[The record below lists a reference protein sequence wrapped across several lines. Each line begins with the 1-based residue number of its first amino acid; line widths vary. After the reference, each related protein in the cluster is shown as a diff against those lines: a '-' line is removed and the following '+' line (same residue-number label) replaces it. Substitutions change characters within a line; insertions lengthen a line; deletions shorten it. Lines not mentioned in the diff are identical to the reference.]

1 MSNTLLLINGELR
14 PASNGATFV
23 RHDFV
28 ADTVATTAA
37 AATLDDTAS
46 AVEAAAQA
54 FVSWSRSGPDYRR
67 NLLLEA
73 ARELLGLSAELTAAM
88 ARETGATQGWA
99 TFNIALGASILRE
112 AASLTTA
119 VRGETIPSDMPGC
132 FSMSIRQAAGV
143 VLGIAPWNA
152 PVILGV
158 RAIAT
163 ALACG
168 NSVILKASEACPQTH
183 SLIGQAFLRAGF
195 PKGVVN
201 VLSNAPEDAGAIV
214 NALIDAPAVRRVN
227 FTGSTQVGRLI
238 AERCGRQLKPALLEL
253 GGKAPLLVLD
263 DADLETAVDA
273 AIFGAFMNQGQI
285 CMSTERVI
293 VTPGIAEAFVE
304 RLAQRAMAL
313 RADDPRKHST
323 PLGPVIDPQAAERV
337 RTLIADALAAGATRL
352 AGDDGQGVLIPA
364 NVIDQV
370 TPAMR
375 LYTQESFG
383 PVVSV
388 IRAKDQED
396 AIRIA
401 NDSEYGLSAAVFTR
415 DISRAMDVAGRI
427 RSGIC
432 HINGATVHDEPQAPF
447 GGLGASG
454 HGRFGGE
461 AGVAEFTDLRWLT
474 IQQQPRHYPL

>member
-1 MSNTLLLINGELR
+1 MSNTLLLINGKLR

-37 AATLDDTAS
+37 AATLEDTAS
-46 AVEAAAQA
+46 AVDAAAQA
-54 FVSWSRSGPDYRR
+54 FVGWSRSGPDYRR
-67 NLLLEA
+67 KLLLEA
-73 ARELLGLSAELTAAM
+73 ASELLGLSAELTAAM

-227 FTGSTQVGRLI
+227 FTGSTRVGRLI

-323 PLGPVIDPQAAERV
+323 PLGSIIDPQAAERV
-337 RTLIADALAAGATRL
+337 RALIANALAAGATRL
-352 AGDDGQGVLIPA
+352 AGDDGEGVLIPA
-364 NVIDQV
+364 NVIDRV
-370 TPAMR
+370 TPAMQ

-461 AGVAEFTDLRWLT
+461 AGVAEFTDLRWMT
-474 IQQQPRHYPL
+474 IQQQPRRYPL

>member
-227 FTGSTQVGRLI
+227 FTGSTRVGRLI

>member
-1 MSNTLLLINGELR
+1 MSNTLLLINGKLR

-46 AVEAAAQA
+46 AVEAAAKA

-227 FTGSTQVGRLI
+227 FTGSTRVGRLI

-304 RLAQRAMAL
+304 HLAQRAMAL

-323 PLGPVIDPQAAERV
+323 PLGSVIDPQAAERV

>member
-227 FTGSTQVGRLI
+227 FTGSTRVGRLI

-304 RLAQRAMAL
+304 CLAQRAMAL